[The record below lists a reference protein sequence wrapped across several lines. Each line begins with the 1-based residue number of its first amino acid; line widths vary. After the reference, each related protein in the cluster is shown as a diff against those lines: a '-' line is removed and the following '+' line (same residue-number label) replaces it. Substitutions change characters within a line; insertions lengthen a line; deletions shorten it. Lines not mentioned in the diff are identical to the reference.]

1 MTINMKTTTKKVA
14 SNCKRCKHK
23 RCKTQT
29 SKIKITMT
37 KKFISSYNQ
46 KGGERRWRSTWGP
59 WPRRLWIATKDA
71 TTRDVRL
78 RSLRSRSQWRGRS
91 LVAVAKR
98 EEKEVHDQHE
108 DHNHE
113 GHGL

>member
-46 KGGERRWRSTWGP
+46 KGRERR
-59 WPRRLWIATKDA
+59 
-71 TTRDVRL
+71 
-78 RSLRSRSQWRGRS
+78 
-91 LVAVAKR
+91 
-98 EEKEVHDQHE
+98 
-108 DHNHE
+108 
-113 GHGL
+113 